1 MLYCGHATFQ
11 SKQRIFRYQW
21 LFQGLLIPVYNTYT
35 PCWIEFLRLNSVNI
49 KTAFH
54 KGVRIGVKILVST
67 APPEGKLERF
77 RPAQT
82 PSCYLVTLEG
92 VWPFYFSENQSF
104 IDKTVPGKLFR
115 MIPEY
120 GTWKFCMLHK
130 HFSQTITFCF

>member
-1 MLYCGHATFQ
+1 MLN
-11 SKQRIFRYQW
+11 W
-21 LFQGLLIPVYNTYT
+21 VL
-35 PCWIEFLRLNSVNI
+35 
-49 KTAFH
+49 KTQFCEYKKSAFH

-104 IDKTVPGKLFR
+104 IDKTAPGELFR

-130 HFSQTITFCF
+130 HFSQTITFYF